1 METPYTL
8 LDGKEINR
16 QMREEIKAEVEKM
29 VAQGHKSPRL
39 IAVLVGHD
47 GGSETYVHNK
57 MLTCEACGI
66 RSETLR
72 FEADITEEEL
82 LRRSP
87 SSMRTTTSM
96 ASSSSYLCPSIL
108 MHRK

>member
-29 VAQGHKSPRL
+29 VAEGHKSPRL

-57 MLTCEACGI
+57 MITCEACGI

-82 LRRSP
+82 RRIAEP
-87 SSMRTTTSM
+87 MRQNEYGQ
-96 ASSSSYLCPSIL
+96 YLISL
-108 MHRK
+108 LEEES

>member
-29 VAQGHKSPRL
+29 VAEGHKSPRL

-57 MLTCEACGI
+57 MLT
-66 RSETLR
+66 ST
-72 FEADITEEEL
+72 
-82 LRRSP
+82 
-87 SSMRTTTSM
+87 
-96 ASSSSYLCPSIL
+96 ASSSSSHCLSIS
-108 MHRK
+108 MRRR